1 MLQHKSIV
9 EKMSLAGKKNPSDNL
24 HFWLSEHCVIGH
36 RTIIVTNT
44 QSQSQLIV
52 KKLGE
57 KTLAIAL
64 VCNF

>member
-1 MLQHKSIV
+1 MIR
-9 EKMSLAGKKNPSDNL
+9 NL
-24 HFWLSEHCVIGH
+24 LGH
-36 RTIIVTNT
+36 RIIIVTNT

-57 KTLAIAL
+57 KALAIAL